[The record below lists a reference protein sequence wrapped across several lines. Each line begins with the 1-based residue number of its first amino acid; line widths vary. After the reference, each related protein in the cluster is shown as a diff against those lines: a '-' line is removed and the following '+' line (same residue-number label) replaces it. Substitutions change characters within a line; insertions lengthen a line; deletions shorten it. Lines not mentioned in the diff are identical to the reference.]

1 MTRLLEPRVVEV
13 QVTNPKMI
21 SLVKKLKKDIQQ
33 DLKDKQ

>member
-1 MTRLLEPRVVEV
+1 V

-33 DLKDKQ
+33 DLKDKQWW